1 VRRGGNPAGE
11 LAFVKGTLSPIRSL
25 IVPTVGPTG
34 VKPKPPSA
42 VASRGLTPGRPTEAW
57 LGIGFRDEWG
67 LTVFP
72 KSGTGRRRVQQMWM
86 SSDPPLSSL
95 TEVRI
100 EHRLSL

>member
-1 VRRGGNPAGE
+1 MRRGGNPAGE

-42 VASRGLTPGRPTEAW
+42 VASRGLTPATRPK
-57 LGIGFRDEWG
+57 LGSG
-67 LTVFP
+67 LD
-72 KSGTGRRRVQQMWM
+72 SGTNGGSPSSLSRGHGVQQMWM